1 MDRQKFEAKLGP
13 IIKKIKENHRY
24 KSIGSFRPLSE
35 LLVEWYERKLKEDE
49 LNQTHQAKQHYQES
63 FGERR

>member
-1 MDRQKFEAKLGP
+1 MDRQKFEEKLGP
-13 IIKKIKENHRY
+13 TVRKIIQTNKY
-24 KSIGSFRPLSE
+24 KSVGSFRPLPE